1 MKNNIKKLRTE
12 RNITQTQL
20 TMMTGIPTATI
31 SGLETGKRD
40 IPIDLLIKLAVFY
53 NVSIDYILNRT
64 NKKEFDRQTI

>member
-1 MKNNIKKLRTE
+1 MKNNIKKLRIE

-40 IPIDLLIKLAVFY
+40 IANHEFKTILTLAKALNVNIEDLVG
-53 NVSIDYILNRT
+53 
-64 NKKEFDRQTI
+64 E